1 MKVRTPTLLAIIA
14 LACGPTTP
22 SSNQAATND
31 LARSELQAKAG
42 FLYNFALFTTW
53 PTNALSGSTQPI
65 LIGVLGHDSS
75 ASVIRETLAGKRIN
89 QHPLEVREYEHA
101 REARGCHVLYIGLT
115 EASQLAE
122 ELPGLDNAAVL
133 TVGDLA
139 GFAEQGGMIALVK
152 TNNRVAFTINLA
164 AAKKS
169 GVTLSSKLLRL
180 AVKVINPAA
189 SADRP

>member
-1 MKVRTPTLLAIIA
+1 MNVRTPTLLVVIA

-22 SSNQAATND
+22 TSNQAATND

-42 FLYNFALFTTW
+42 FLYNFAIFTTW
-53 PTNALSGSTQPI
+53 PTNALTGATQPI

-75 ASVIRETLAGKRIN
+75 LSVLRETLAGKRIN

-101 REARGCHVLYIGLT
+101 REARGCHVLYIGLI
-115 EASQLAE
+115 EPSQLAE
-122 ELPGLDNAAVL
+122 ELQGLDNAPVL
-133 TVGDLA
+133 TVGDQP
-139 GFAEQGGMIALVK
+139 GFAEQGGMIALIK
-152 TNNRVAFTINLA
+152 TNNRVAFNINLT

-180 AVKVINPAA
+180 AVKVIGPAA
-189 SADRP
+189 PVDRP